1 MKRAATNN
9 SEIESERARLAALFS
24 ESDETRRAVLDG
36 LIEEA
41 ARCRCEL
48 RYWAGRRDDLIK
60 RGAPFTVTVRIDN
73 LIVKL
78 RASYT
83 NINEKLCKWLTVEG
97 NDEFDVGLA
106 DYE

>member
-1 MKRAATNN
+1 MKRAKTNN
-9 SEIESERARLAALFS
+9 SEIEAERARLAALFS

-41 ARCRCEL
+41 ARCRLEL
-48 RYWAGRRDDLIK
+48 RHWARKRDDLIK
-60 RGAPFTVTVRIDN
+60 RGAPFAVTVRIDN

-97 NDEFDVGLA
+97 NDEFDDGLA

>member
-1 MKRAATNN
+1 MRRVSPKKND
-9 SEIESERARLAALFS
+9 IEAERVRLAVLFS

-36 LIEEA
+36 LIDEA

-60 RGAPFTVTVRIDN
+60 RGAPFTVTVRVDN

-83 NINEKLCKWLTVEG
+83 NINEKLCKWLTTES
-97 NDEFDVGLA
+97 NDEFDDGLA